1 MAERDKLNISFHNLK
16 EIKAIQQIK
25 KFKIA
30 VRNTLGLKQLDD
42 WIYNLNIGNVMH
54 LSLMSADE
62 LQPIEHI
69 TPQAAKHSQINSVAG
84 STNQYR
90 LQSALELE

>member
-69 TPQAAKHSQINSVAG
+69 TLQATKHSQINSVAA
-84 STNQYR
+84 STT
-90 LQSALELE
+90 